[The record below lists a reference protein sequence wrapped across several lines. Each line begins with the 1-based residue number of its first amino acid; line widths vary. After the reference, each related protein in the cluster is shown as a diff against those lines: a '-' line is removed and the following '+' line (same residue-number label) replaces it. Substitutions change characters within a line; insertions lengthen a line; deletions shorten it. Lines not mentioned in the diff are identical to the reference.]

1 MLDKRQVLRYTV
13 DQCETTYKHDQRQH
27 AMNSWKDIIE
37 RCHQRHKKT
46 RRQRK
51 TVVTPALYKRNFYH
65 FKVHCSRQNFVML
78 DDLERA
84 NISFMPIGHAPEND
98 SGPKDLGGDRFLERQ
113 RTRSWRENSWFTS
126 WGIQIYTGI
135 PSEHD
140 GACWHDFEFTYQALC
155 AAPDA
160 VITCIEALV
169 KITANPL
176 LVLTKSGSLRFSC
189 RVPDYLHSDT
199 TAAKLYIYKHTP
211 TPENPHYRDV
221 YLEIRGKN
229 GYSRW
234 DTRYE
239 ILCGDLLDP
248 PVIAKELLFVPINT
262 LRDVLH
268 APEPSGETP
277 DEPTITAP
285 STLGSD
291 DLDLAKEAFLKRGF
305 TYIKQDA
312 DFHHW
317 VFHGNEGGTVYAW
330 LWEDQG
336 TIWVRASTPINGLMM
351 RGMPITS
358 IWDDTGI
365 AAPAIAGMPITDKK
379 LAVRE
384 GKLSPLAIKRPKPEL
399 PAEVPAKEVDAAQKE
414 NTDWIRRV
422 LDMDARV
429 IGINTDTNPDTN
441 NEVESYLR
449 SGGAI
454 CLNIPNRR
462 LAAAVERR
470 YEALKLPSFARWKA
484 RMYRWEEVK
493 DIPIDERMATPFER
507 GNPCE
512 DADRCRTYGLKGGE
526 PQESICPQCPVYTE
540 CQQRGYLSQIRL
552 LQDAKAQISPTHQLF
567 LDPQHAKAL
576 EEILDPTDEP
586 ERICIIDHRKID
598 IGDLFLRCEFSKN
611 TLEQWTANWRGM
623 ALGNFTD
630 ALLNVLE
637 PEGYPNEDPTARIRE
652 AVEAFQQHEQD
663 IVRQMCQ
670 INVQGKVIEH
680 TTVDPE
686 TGSELARLRI
696 TFEGGASADIPVDA
710 EAEDRLR
717 ANGVPCFSFKPFA
730 LNENI
735 QIPMPMATAV
745 ALGVLDTSTV
755 EKILKFPTVCRHPNW
770 TFWHQLKRFFS
781 HYKRGIDAPMQWNGE
796 KLSFRVPPVLHPS
809 VKRLLLISPTLSE
822 HYLRKVFPSE
832 QIEFVRTQPTPWVT
846 GNRVFQLRTDRTILN
861 DDNNWDVLSL
871 SKTGERFFTG
881 ICAEIERDLSVQHA
895 IVVNTPIPKF
905 LADLTEKENVC
916 FVKDFKML
924 HEEDT
929 EFETAQVV
937 WMVGTPFW
945 PQSTIWRQAQML
957 FGNDKKPLSYE
968 RTSKSVHYKDERVQE
983 VYQQNIVS
991 LLTRIIGQIGLNR
1004 LSDKKIVLM
1013 TSLALPNITD
1023 RPETLLFDWTDF
1035 EIAGGLDKLPEVIA
1049 TRERFETEASNL
1061 TADSS
1066 REKVEQV
1073 LGCSARQANRM
1084 LQKLRGGKPLRVPYR
1099 EQIFSLLAKGEKR
1112 TSELL
1117 AAIDG
1122 HPKSIDNELRS
1133 LVTKGEIERV
1143 RRGVYSLPKE

>member
-1 MLDKRQVLRYTV
+1 
-13 DQCETTYKHDQRQH
+13 
-27 AMNSWKDIIE
+27 MNSWQDIIE
-37 RCHQRHKKT
+37 RCHRRHKK
-46 RRQRK
+46 RLRQRK

-65 FKVHCSRQNFVML
+65 FKVYCSRQNHVML
-78 DDLERA
+78 DELERA

-113 RTRSWRENSWFTS
+113 RTRSWRESNWFTS

-135 PSEHD
+135 PSEFD
-140 GACWHDFEFTYQALC
+140 SARWHDFEFTYQALC
-155 AAPDA
+155 AAPDV
-160 VITCIEALV
+160 VITCIEALA

-176 LVLTKSGSLRFSC
+176 LVLTKSAGLRFSC
-189 RVPDYLHSDT
+189 RVPDYLHSDNP
-199 TAAKLYIYKHTP
+199 AAKLYIYKHAP
-211 TPENPHYRDV
+211 TPDNPHHRDV

-229 GYSRW
+229 RYSRW
-234 DTRYE
+234 DARYE
-239 ILCGDLLDP
+239 ILCGNLLAP
-248 PVIAKELLFVPINT
+248 PVIAKELLFEPINT

-277 DEPTITAP
+277 TEPMLSIP
-285 STLGSD
+285 DSLGSD

-305 TYIKQDA
+305 NYLKQDM

-317 VFHGNEGGTVYAW
+317 VFHGNEGQTVYAW
-330 LWEDQG
+330 LWEEQG
-336 TIWVRASTPINGLMM
+336 IISVRSSTPINGLMM
-351 RGMPITS
+351 RGVPITR

-365 AAPAIAGMPITDKK
+365 VTPAISGMPITDEK

-384 GKLSPLAIKRPKPEL
+384 GKLSPLAIKRPKL
-399 PAEVPAKEVDAAQKE
+399 VSSAKEPGKKVDAAEKE

-422 LDMDARV
+422 VDMDTRV

-449 SGGAI
+449 NGGAL

-470 YEALKLPSFARWKA
+470 YESLKLPSYARWKA
-484 RMYRWEEVK
+484 RMYQWEEVK
-493 DIPIDERMATPFER
+493 DIPINERIATPFER
-507 GNPCE
+507 GNVCE
-512 DADRCRTYGLKGGE
+512 DADRCRIYGLKGGE
-526 PQESICPQCPVYTE
+526 PYEGICPKCPVYTE

-552 LQDAKAQISPTHQLF
+552 LQDAKVQISPTHQLF

-576 EEILDPTDEP
+576 EQILDTSDET
-586 ERICIIDHRKID
+586 ERICMIDYRKID
-598 IGDLFLRCEFSKN
+598 IGDLFLRCEFSKKV
-611 TLEQWTANWRGM
+611 LEQWAANWRGM

-630 ALLNVLE
+630 ALLKVLE
-637 PEGYPNEDPTARIRE
+637 PEGYPNENPTDRVRE
-652 AVEAFQQHEQD
+652 TVYAFQMHEEE

-670 INVQGKVIEH
+670 INVRGKVIEY
-680 TTVDPE
+680 TTVDPK

-710 EAEDRLR
+710 DAEDILR
-717 ANGVPCFSFKPFA
+717 ANEMPCFSFKPFA
-730 LNENI
+730 LNEDI
-735 QIPMPMATAV
+735 QIPMSMETAV
-745 ALGVLDTSTV
+745 ALEVLDTGTV
-755 EKILKFPTVCRHPNW
+755 EKILEFPTVCRHPNW
-770 TFWHQLKRFFS
+770 TLWHQLKRFFT
-781 HYKRGIDAPMQWNGE
+781 HYKRSIDAPMWWDGE

-809 VKRLLLISPTLSE
+809 VKRLLLISPSLYE
-822 HYLRKVFPSE
+822 NYLRRIFPDDKV
-832 QIEFVRTQPTPWVT
+832 EFISTKATPWVK
-846 GNRVFQLRTDRTILN
+846 GNRVFQLRTDHTILN
-861 DDNNWDVLSL
+861 DDNNWDVPSL
-871 SKTGERFFTG
+871 SKTGERLFTG
-881 ICAEIERDLSVQHA
+881 ICAEIEQDPSVQHT
-895 IVVNTPIPKF
+895 IVVNTPISKF
-905 LADLTEKENVC
+905 LVDIAEKENVC

-929 EFETAQVV
+929 EFEAAQVV

-945 PQSTIWRQAQML
+945 PQSTVWRQAQML
-957 FGNDKKPLSYE
+957 FGNDEKPLLYE
-968 RTSKSVHYKDERVQE
+968 QTSESVHYKDERVQE

-991 LLTRIIGQIGLNR
+991 LLTRIIGQIGMNR
-1004 LSDKKIVLM
+1004 LPDKKIVLM

-1023 RPETLLFDWTDF
+1023 RPETLLFDWEDF
-1035 EIAGGLDKLPEVIA
+1035 EVAGGLNKLPEVIA

-1061 TADSS
+1061 TANSS

-1122 HPKSIDNELRS
+1122 PPKCIDNELRN
-1133 LVTKGEIERV
+1133 LIEKGEIMRV
-1143 RRGVYSLPKE
+1143 QRGVYSLPKA